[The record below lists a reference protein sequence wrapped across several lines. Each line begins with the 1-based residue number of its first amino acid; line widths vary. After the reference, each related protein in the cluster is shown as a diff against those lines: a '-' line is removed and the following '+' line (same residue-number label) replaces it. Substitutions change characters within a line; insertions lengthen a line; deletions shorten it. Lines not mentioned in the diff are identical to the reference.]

1 MMLNT
6 ATDAVTNEGPMQR
19 DLVQRAMAHD
29 HEAFSELVRLSI
41 DKLYAIARLILV
53 DADRAQDATQE
64 ALILAWRD
72 IAALRDPDRF
82 EAWLRRLLVNAC
94 YKEARRARRRR
105 TMEADV
111 LQVDPG
117 TPDASR
123 LVAER
128 DELERGFQRLDPDQR
143 ILLVL
148 HYHVGLPLQ
157 DTADALGLP
166 LGTVKSRLYRATQAL
181 RAGLAADARP
191 GLGLEQT
198 T

>member
-1 MMLNT
+1 MPNT
-6 ATDAVTNEGPMQR
+6 AADAVTYEGPMQR
-19 DLVQRAMAHD
+19 DLVVRAMAHD
-29 HEAFSELVRLSI
+29 HEAFSELVRLHI
-41 DKLYAIARLILV
+41 DKLYAIARLILF

-64 ALILAWRD
+64 TLILAWRD

-94 YKEARRARRRR
+94 YREAKRVRKRW
-105 TMEADV
+105 TMEKDV
-111 LQVDPG
+111 LRVDLG
-117 TPDASR
+117 TPDMSGF
-123 LVAER
+123 VADR

-148 HYHVGLPLQ
+148 HYYVGLPLQ

-166 LGTVKSRLYRATQAL
+166 IGTVKSRLHRATHAL
-181 RAGLAADARP
+181 RARLDADSRP
-191 GLGLEQT
+191 GIALEQT